1 MKVIVGLSSDNRQ
14 NNLGMLDAAE
24 TKSAAVLE
32 ALSEVDLALLQL
44 DEYEIGE
51 VARAALTHRLRMI
64 ESHLRGG
71 LRE

>member
-1 MKVIVGLSSDNRQ
+1 
-14 NNLGMLDAAE
+14 MLDAAE